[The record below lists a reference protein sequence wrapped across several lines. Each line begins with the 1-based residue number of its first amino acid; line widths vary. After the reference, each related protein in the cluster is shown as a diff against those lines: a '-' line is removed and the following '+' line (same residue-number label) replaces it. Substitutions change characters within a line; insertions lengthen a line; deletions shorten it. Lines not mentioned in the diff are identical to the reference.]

1 MEWYELKAA
10 PTSWSNGERLFGGRP
25 KNMMKYVVNTL
36 EMYEKMMEFL
46 VHVGHTPDRMKF
58 LTPMNKMKGA
68 NEEKGEMRKMISDFV
83 SRLLKGAFP
92 SFRGRAGGPT
102 WKIDMTRR

>member
-1 MEWYELKAA
+1 MEWYEL
-10 PTSWSNGERLFGGRP
+10 SWNGERLFGGRP

-68 NEEKGEMRKMISDFV
+68 KGPMRRKEK
-83 SRLLKGAFP
+83 
-92 SFRGRAGGPT
+92 
-102 WKIDMTRR
+102 